1 MAYNETLA
9 DRIREALADMPDV
22 TEKKMFRGVTFMVNG
37 KMCISVGDDEI
48 LCRIDPAEYETLME
62 RKDVRQMIHGGR
74 AMKGWVFVG
83 PEGTKTKRDLDFWI
97 NHCLAFNEEAIASK
111 KSKKK

>member
-1 MAYNETLA
+1 MAYNEKLA
-9 DRIREALADMPDV
+9 DRIREALADLSDV
-22 TEKKMFRGVTFMVNG
+22 TEKKMFRGVTFMING
-37 KMCISVGDDEI
+37 KMCISIGDDEI
-48 LCRIDPAEYETLME
+48 LCRIDPAEYEILME

-97 NHCLAFNEEAIASK
+97 DLSLTFNKEAKASK
-111 KSKKK
+111 RPKKK